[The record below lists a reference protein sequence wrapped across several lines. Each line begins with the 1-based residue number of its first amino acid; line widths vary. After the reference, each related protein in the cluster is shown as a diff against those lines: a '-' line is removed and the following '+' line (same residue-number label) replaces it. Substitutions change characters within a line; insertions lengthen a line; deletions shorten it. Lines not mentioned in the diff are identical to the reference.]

1 MSDQGP
7 QSSGSA
13 AEQSAA
19 FTLVHHFL
27 IAMPGMAD
35 PSFTGAV
42 VYLCEHTAQGALGLV
57 INRPIDLTL
66 QSLFERVDLKLE
78 IEDLAKRPVL
88 FGGPVQTD
96 RGFVLH
102 DDLVG
107 QYESTLVVRDGLALT
122 MSKDVLK
129 AVADG
134 EGPKHIL
141 VTRGYAG
148 WGEGQLEE
156 ELSANAWL
164 TVEAD
169 AAVLFDVPP
178 EARFDAAMQLL
189 GIDPAMLS
197 DQAGH
202 A

>member
-1 MSDQGP
+1 
-7 QSSGSA
+7 
-13 AEQSAA
+13 
-19 FTLVHHFL
+19 
-27 IAMPGMAD
+27 
-35 PSFTGAV
+35 
-42 VYLCEHTAQGALGLV
+42 
-57 INRPIDLTL
+57 
-66 QSLFERVDLKLE
+66 
-78 IEDLAKRPVL
+78 
-88 FGGPVQTD
+88 
-96 RGFVLH
+96 
-102 DDLVG
+102 
-107 QYESTLVVRDGLALT
+107 
-122 MSKDVLK
+122 
-129 AVADG
+129 
-134 EGPKHIL
+134 

-148 WGEGQLEE
+148 WGEGQLEQ